1 MQTSGF
7 FNSEI
12 LPDGSYDRTYLAEQF
27 AHYFAQFVS
36 NGVYATPATQLQVVQ
51 SSTQNMNIL
60 VHPGN
65 GFING
70 YWYKNDADYS
80 IPIEAASGTKSRYD
94 AIVLRY
100 SLSDRNITLAIKKG
114 AENTTNPVKPSLE
127 RNADVY
133 ELCLA
138 YVYIVAGAV
147 GITNAEITDTRSNSD
162 LCGFVAGLIQQINT
176 KDLFLQYDTA
186 FNTWWDNIKEEIG
199 DDTENF
205 TFLFNTWFDT
215 IKGKL
220 EGEPATALTMR
231 LDDVEKR
238 MYGFENKS
246 TVFNSDGSI
255 LERFGDG
262 KYQTTIFEQDGSITQ
277 RMFDAEDGI
286 MYKKITAFNADGS
299 ITETVS

>member
-60 VHPGN
+60 VHTGN

-70 YWYKNDADYS
+70 YWYENDADYL

-114 AENTTNPVKPSLE
+114 EESTANPAKPSLE
-127 RNADVY
+127 RNEDVY

-138 YVYIVAGAV
+138 YVYIAAGAV

-162 LCGFVAGLIQQINT
+162 LCGFVVGLIQQINT

-277 RMFDAEDGI
+277 RMFNAEDGI

>member
-27 AHYFAQFVS
+27 AHYFAQFIS
-36 NGVYATPATQLQVVQ
+36 NGVYATPSTQLQVVQ
-51 SSTQNMNIL
+51 SATPNIG
-60 VHPGN
+60 VVVRPGN

-70 YWYKNDADYS
+70 YWYSNDAEYS
-80 IPIEAASGTKSRYD
+80 IKLDDASGTKARYD

-100 SLSDRNITLAIKKG
+100 SLSDRTISVAVKRG
-114 AENTTNPVKPSLE
+114 AESAQTPDKPSLE
-127 RNADVY
+127 RTADIY

-138 YVYIVAGAV
+138 YVYIGTGAV
-147 GITNAEITDTRSNSD
+147 SVTNAEITDTRSNSD

-176 KDLFLQYDTA
+176 KDLFLQFNTA
-186 FNTWWDNIKEEIG
+186 FNTWWDSIKEEVG
-199 DDTENF
+199 ADTENF

-215 IKGKL
+215 IKGQL

-231 LDDVEKR
+231 MNDIEKKL
-238 MYGFENKS
+238 YGYEGKA

-255 LERFGDG
+255 VERFGDG

-277 RMFDAEDGI
+277 RMYDSEDQV
-286 MYKKITAFNADGS
+286 MYKKVTSFNQDGS
-299 ITETVS
+299 ITESVS